1 MDRRAVNCYRSS
13 PIGKITSVLAF
24 LWMHGPAGAF
34 AAEANEKEASLGS
47 HGPLLVLAEPIF
59 AWRSEARNEKPTS
72 CLRPLTTTKARAK
85 EQEEFFYLNRL

>member
-1 MDRRAVNCYRSS
+1 M
-13 PIGKITSVLAF
+13 LAF

-59 AWRSEARNEKPTS
+59 AWRSEARNGKLSSLVDTLDLQLQREPRRKRIFFIPIARNPLKSPDSEK
-72 CLRPLTTTKARAK
+72 
-85 EQEEFFYLNRL
+85 